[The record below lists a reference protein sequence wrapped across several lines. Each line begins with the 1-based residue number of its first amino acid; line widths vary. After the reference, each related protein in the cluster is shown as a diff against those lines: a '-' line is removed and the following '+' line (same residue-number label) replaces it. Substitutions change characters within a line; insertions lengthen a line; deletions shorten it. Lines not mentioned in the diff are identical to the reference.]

1 MKKDLYNFLNK
12 DISFVKGVGNIL
24 GAKLANLFGGA
35 RVLDF
40 LLHCPTN
47 VYKRN
52 FVNDLFCVKEGELI
66 TIELS
71 VISHNI
77 PENKFYL
84 YSKKKIPI
92 KFICQDIQK
101 NKIEII
107 FYNSKFLDYF
117 QKKMPIG
124 GSVIISGK
132 ISTSGKQLS
141 IVHPDFI
148 ETISSAGKIPEYQIV
163 YPSSAGIS
171 QKSLISLRNQIFE
184 NLDTLEIDE
193 ELKDF
198 FYYLKKI
205 HFAENLQDLS
215 PNSECME
222 KLAYFELLSNQIAI
236 NMTRKKRQ
244 SIKTIER
251 IKKYNLLEK
260 LYSLLP
266 FELTEKQKN
275 AVSDII
281 QDMNK
286 NIPMSRLIQGDVGSG
301 KTVIALIA
309 SVYNTEFN
317 GQSVLMAPTDAL
329 ALQHYEKI
337 KPLFD
342 KLGIVCDLL
351 TGRDKGKK
359 RYEKLISIKS
369 GRTKLII
376 GTHSVFSTDVMYK
389 DLSLVI
395 VDEQHRFGV
404 SQRQDILNKGTSCHF
419 LSLSATPIPR
429 TLSMTFYGDM
439 DISIINEKPKGRLPI
454 ITTKLSITKLDNL
467 IIKLKKQIEN
477 KEKVFW
483 ICPLVEE
490 SEIYDFTDVQTRF
503 NYLKRYF
510 KNIAIIHGKLDSNSK
525 DKIITDFRDSKLDIL
540 VATSVIEVGIDVPDA
555 SIIIIENAERFGLSA
570 LHQLRGRVGRGD
582 KQSFCIL
589 LYGKNI
595 SDNGQKR
602 LDILCD
608 TNDGFAIAEKDLMMR
623 GVGSLLGTRQS
634 GWLKYHF
641 VDYREHHNIFKK
653 AIEDSKQ
660 VKEVSQSDRDLM
672 FLFGN
677 NLGFGL

>member
-12 DISFVKGVGNIL
+12 DISFVKGIGNIL
-24 GAKLANLFGGA
+24 GTKLGNLFGGV

-47 VYKRN
+47 VYKRT
-52 FVNDLFCVKEGELI
+52 FVNSLLEAKEGDLI

-71 VISHNI
+71 VMSYNI

-92 KFICQDIQK
+92 KFNCEDFEK
-101 NKIEII
+101 NKIDII

-124 GSVIISGK
+124 SNVIISGK
-132 ISTSGKQLS
+132 LIKSGKQLS
-141 IVHPDFI
+141 IAHPDFI
-148 ETISSAGKIPEYQIV
+148 ESVNSGIKIPEYQIV
-163 YPSSAGIS
+163 YPSSIGIS
-171 QKSLISLRNQIFE
+171 QKSLINLRNQIFE
-184 NLDTLEIDE
+184 SIEKLEINE

-198 FYYLKKI
+198 FYCLKKI
-205 HFAENLQDLS
+205 HFSENVSDLS
-215 PNSECME
+215 PNSEYME
-222 KLAYFELLSNQIAI
+222 KLAYLELLSNQIAI
-236 NMTRKKRQ
+236 NITRKKRQ
-244 SIKTIER
+244 TVRLKER
-251 IKKYNLLEK
+251 IKKYDLVEK

-266 FELTEKQKN
+266 FELTEKQKT
-275 AVSDII
+275 AVSDILT
-281 QDMNK
+281 DMNK
-286 NIPMSRLIQGDVGSG
+286 TIPMSRLIQGDVGSG

-309 SVYNTEFN
+309 IVYNSEFCS
-317 GQSVLMAPTDAL
+317 QSVLMAPTDAL
-329 ALQHYEKI
+329 AVQHYEKI
-337 KPLFD
+337 KPLCD

-359 RYEKLISIKS
+359 RREKLISIKS

-376 GTHSVFSTDVMYK
+376 GTHSVFSNDVIYK

-404 SQRQDILNKGTSCHF
+404 NQRQEILNKGTSCHF

-454 ITTKLSITKLDNL
+454 ITTKLPITKLDNL
-467 IIKLKKQIEN
+467 IVRLKKQIEN

-503 NYLKRYF
+503 DYLKNFF
-510 KNIAIIHGKLDSNSK
+510 KNIGIVHGKLDSNSK

-608 TNDGFAIAEKDLMMR
+608 TNDGFVIAEKDLMMR
-623 GVGSLLGTRQS
+623 GVGSLLGTKQS
-634 GWLKYHF
+634 GWVKYHF
-641 VDYREHHNIFKK
+641 VDYREHHDIFKK

-660 VKEVSQSDRDLM
+660 IKEVSDKDKDLM

-677 NLGFGL
+677 NSDFGL